1 MDSTPG
7 INPAFHPA
15 VQGWFEQRFG
25 RPTAAQAHAWP
36 AIHEGRDTLIAA
48 PTGSGKTLAAFLAAI
63 DALVREGLTTR
74 LPDETR
80 VLYVS
85 PLKALS
91 NDVQKNLQ
99 EPLEGIVEQLRAAGI
114 PEPGIRA
121 WVRTGDTPQSER
133 ARMRREPP
141 HILVTTPE
149 SLYLLLTAES
159 GREMLAGVRSVIVD
173 ELHAIAG
180 NKRGAHLSLSLV
192 RLDALVKNR
201 LGKTPT
207 RIGLSATQKP
217 IEAMAAFLT
226 GYDDGRCK
234 IVDTGHIRER
244 DLALCIPGSPLS
256 AVLSNETLGEIYDQ
270 LAGLIETHKTTL
282 IFVNT
287 RRLAERAARHLAD
300 RLGEDAVTAHHGSLA
315 REHRL
320 EAEQRLKN
328 GALRALVAT
337 ASLELGI
344 DIGAIDLVCQIGS
357 PRGIATLLQRVG
369 RSGHAVGGERPK
381 GRLFPLSRDDLAE
394 CTALLDAVRRGEL
407 DAIRISAAPLDVLAQ
422 QIVAEVAASGE
433 CDEAALFNR
442 FITAW
447 PYRGLTRKTFTA
459 VVRMLAD
466 GVTTRRG
473 RRAAHI
479 YRDAVNARL
488 RPRKSA
494 RLTALTNG
502 GVIPDQF
509 DYEVILSPV
518 GFKIGTLNEDFA
530 FESLPGDIFQLG
542 NTSYRILKV
551 ESGRVLVEDAK
562 GQPPNIPFWFGEA
575 PGRTDELSVAVSRL
589 RLELELRLTES
600 GPEGV
605 AAACGWLEQELRIPA
620 AAAVQLVDYYGASR
634 AALGVLPTQRC
645 IVFERFFDEIGDMH
659 LVVHSPFGS
668 RLNRAWGL
676 ALRKRFCRKFNFE
689 LQAAALEDSI
699 VLSLGATHSFVLEE
713 VAGYLRSATV
723 RDVLTQATLDAPMFG
738 NRWRWNATIALA
750 VRRNFK
756 GKRAPAQFQRSDAED
771 LLAVVFPDQLA
782 CAENLAGMRAIPDH
796 PLVNQTL
803 ADCLQDTM
811 DIEGLE
817 ALLKCLEAGEIE
829 VIGRDLPTP
838 SPLAEEIINARS
850 YAFLD
855 GGAQEERRTL
865 AVRSGGY
872 WSAEDIGQARL
883 DSAAIE
889 RVREEA
895 WPDPRDADELHDAL
909 IMHGF
914 LTRAEGEQGGRN
926 PAGPAS
932 GLNKGWS
939 HWFETLCNDRRA
951 ASVTL
956 PGARQVWVAAERLR
970 EFQVLFADLK
980 LAPQIEPVI
989 EVQSPVDHTEALRE
1003 LLRSRLEGLG
1013 PVTLEQLAAPLGLP
1027 ESAAATAL
1035 TQLQA
1040 EGFVI
1045 QGCFN
1050 ATAAPIQW
1058 CERRLL
1064 ARIHRYTLQSRRR
1077 AIEPVSPQDYMR
1089 FLLGWHG
1096 LVEGVA
1102 GDRLEGVAALIRVL
1116 AMLEGFS
1123 LPATVW
1129 ESDVLPPRLADYTPQ
1144 MLDALCTSGRIVWLR
1159 INPPQTPNGKRRAG
1173 PVGTT
1178 PIALIARSV
1187 LRLWRELAPAPQPEA
1202 LKLGADARKLLD
1214 VLDTRGAS
1222 FFHELQEA
1230 TGLLRTQAEDGLA
1243 ELAAW
1248 GLASADSFAG
1258 LRALINRGGR
1268 RPAHAPRT
1276 RIKRRRFIGLEEAGR
1291 WARLGTVE
1299 PVDNAGRRLTDSKT
1313 LEHIAWTLLA
1323 RYGVV
1328 FKRVLERESGLP
1340 AWRELLYIYRRLEAR
1355 GEIRGGRFVDGF
1367 AGEQFAVPEALAT
1380 LRKVR
1385 KAELDGAW
1393 VSLSAADPLNL
1404 VGIITPGERLPA
1416 LSGNRVLLRDGIPAA
1431 FCESGKVRF
1440 VGEYNAETQWKLR
1453 NHLLRQARPVR
1464 YCFES
1469 PLAT

>member
-1 MDSTPG
+1 
-7 INPAFHPA
+7 
-15 VQGWFEQRFG
+15 
-25 RPTAAQAHAWP
+25 
-36 AIHEGRDTLIAA
+36 
-48 PTGSGKTLAAFLAAI
+48 
-63 DALVREGLTTR
+63 
-74 LPDETR
+74 
-80 VLYVS
+80 
-85 PLKALS
+85 
-91 NDVQKNLQ
+91 
-99 EPLEGIVEQLRAAGI
+99 
-114 PEPGIRA
+114 
-121 WVRTGDTPQSER
+121 
-133 ARMRREPP
+133 
-141 HILVTTPE
+141 
-149 SLYLLLTAES
+149 
-159 GREMLAGVRSVIVD
+159 
-173 ELHAIAG
+173 
-180 NKRGAHLSLSLV
+180 
-192 RLDALVKNR
+192 
-201 LGKTPT
+201 
-207 RIGLSATQKP
+207 
-217 IEAMAAFLT
+217 
-226 GYDDGRCK
+226 
-234 IVDTGHIRER
+234 
-244 DLALCIPGSPLS
+244 S
-256 AVLSNETLGEIYDQ
+256 AVLSNETFGEIYDQ
-270 LAGLIETHKTTL
+270 LAGLIKTHNTTL

-328 GALRALVAT
+328 GTLRALVAT

-357 PRGIATLLQRVG
+357 PRAIATLLQRVG
-369 RSGHAVGGERPK
+369 RSGHAAVGGDRPK

-407 DAIRISAAPLDVLAQ
+407 DAIRIPVAPLDVLAQ

-442 FITAW
+442 YIMAW
-447 PYRGLTRKTFTA
+447 PYRDLTRKTFTA

-466 GVTTRRG
+466 GATTRRG

-479 YRDAVNARL
+479 HRDAVNARL

-502 GVIPDQF
+502 GVIPEQF

-518 GFKIGTLNEDFA
+518 GFKVGTLNEDFA

-551 ESGRVLVEDAK
+551 ESGRVIVEDAK

-575 PGRTDELSVAVSRL
+575 PGRTDELSAAVSRL
-589 RLELELRLTES
+589 RIELEQRLTEGGS
-600 GPEGV
+600 EGV

-620 AAAVQLVDYYGASR
+620 PAARQLADYYGASR

-659 LVVHSPFGS
+659 LIVHSPFGS

-699 VLSLGATHSFVLEE
+699 VLSLGATHSFMLEE
-713 VAGYLRSATV
+713 VAGYLGSATV
-723 RDVLTQATLDAPMFG
+723 RNVLTQATLDAPMFG
-738 NRWRWNATIALA
+738 NRWRWNATIALT

-782 CAENLAGMRAIPDH
+782 CAENLIGARAIPDH

-803 ADCLQDTM
+803 ADCLQETM

-817 ALLKCLEAGEIE
+817 ALLKRLEAGELE

-838 SPLAEEIINARS
+838 SPLAEEIINARN

-855 GGAQEERRTL
+855 DGAQEERRTL

-872 WSAEDIGQARL
+872 WNAEDTGQTQL
-883 DSAAIE
+883 DSTAIE
-889 RVREEA
+889 RVQEEA
-895 WPDPRDADELHDAL
+895 WPDPCDADELHDAL
-909 IMHGF
+909 VMHGF
-914 LTRAEGEQGGRN
+914 LTRAEGEHGGSN
-926 PAGPAS
+926 PIGPADD
-932 GLNKGWS
+932 LNKGWS
-939 HWFETLCNDRRA
+939 HLFEILCNDRRA
-951 ASVTL
+951 TSATL
-956 PGARQVWVAAERLR
+956 PGGQQVWIAAERLS

-980 LAPQIEPVI
+980 LAPQIEPVV
-989 EVQSPVDHTEALRE
+989 EAPPPVDDHTEALRE

-1013 PVTLEQLAAPLGLP
+1013 PVTLEQLTAPLGLP
-1027 ESAAATAL
+1027 ESAAAMAL
-1035 TQLQA
+1035 AQLEA
-1040 EGFVI
+1040 EGFAI

-1050 ATAAPIQW
+1050 AAAVPIQW

-1064 ARIHRYTLQSRRR
+1064 ARIHRYILQRRRR

-1096 LVEGVA
+1096 LLEGMAGDRVEGV
-1102 GDRLEGVAALIRVL
+1102 DALTRVL

-1123 LPATVW
+1123 LPAAIW
-1129 ESDVLPPRLADYTPQ
+1129 ESDVLPARLADYTPQ
-1144 MLDALCTSGRIVWLR
+1144 MLDALCTSGRIAWLR
-1159 INPPQTPNGKRRAG
+1159 LNPPQTLNGKRRAS
-1173 PVGTT
+1173 PVRNT

-1187 LRLWRELAPAPQPEA
+1187 LPLWRELAPAPPPEVFQ
-1202 LKLGADARKLLD
+1202 LGVSARKLLE
-1214 VLDTRGAS
+1214 VLDIRGAS

-1230 TGLLRTQAEDGLA
+1230 AGLLRAQTEDGLA

-1248 GLASADSFAG
+1248 GLVSADSFAG
-1258 LRALINRGGR
+1258 LRALISRGGR

-1276 RIKRRRFIGLEEAGR
+1276 RIKRRRFTGLAEAGR
-1291 WARLGTVE
+1291 WARLCTVE
-1299 PVDNAGRRLTDSKT
+1299 SVDSAGRRLTDGKT

-1328 FKRVLERESGLP
+1328 FKRVLERESNLP
-1340 AWRELLYIYRRLEAR
+1340 VWCELLYIYRRLEAR

-1367 AGEQFAVPEALAT
+1367 AGEQFAAPEALAA
-1380 LRKVR
+1380 LRKAR
-1385 KAELDGAW
+1385 KAEPDGAW
-1393 VSLSAADPLNL
+1393 VCFSAADPLNL
-1404 VGIITPGERLPA
+1404 VGIITPGERFPA
-1416 LSGNRVLLRDGIPAA
+1416 VSGNRVLLRDGVPAA
-1431 FCESGKVRF
+1431 FYEGGKVRF
-1440 VGEYNAETQWKLR
+1440 ASEYDPETQWNLR
-1453 NHLLRQARPVR
+1453 NHLLRRARPAQYR
-1464 YCFES
+1464 PES
-1469 PLAT
+1469 HLAT

>member
-1 MDSTPG
+1 MGATSG
-7 INPAFHPA
+7 INPEFQPA
-15 VQGWFEQRFG
+15 VRGWFEQRFG
-25 RPTAAQAHAWP
+25 RPTAAQAQAWP
-36 AIHEGRDTLIAA
+36 AIYEGRDTLIAA

-99 EPLEGIVEQLRAAGI
+99 EPLAGIAEQLRTAGL
-114 PEPGIRA
+114 PQPDIRA

-149 SLYLLLTAES
+149 SLYLMLTAES

-173 ELHAIAG
+173 EVHALAG
-180 NKRGAHLSLSLV
+180 NKRGAHLSLSLA
-192 RLDALVKNR
+192 RLDALVENR
-201 LGKTPT
+201 LGKPPT

-217 IEAMAAFLT
+217 IATMAAFLT
-226 GYDDGRCK
+226 GRDAGRCN
-234 IVDTGHIRER
+234 IVDTGYTRDR
-244 DLALCIPGSPLS
+244 DLSLCVPGAPLS
-256 AVLSNETLGEIYDQ
+256 AVMSNDTFGEIYDQ
-270 LAGLIETHKTTL
+270 LAGLIEAHKTTL

-287 RRLAERAARHLAD
+287 RRLAERAARHLAE
-300 RLGEDAVTAHHGSLA
+300 RLGEDAITAHHGSLA

-320 EAEQRLKN
+320 EAERRLKN
-328 GALRALVAT
+328 GELRALVAT
-337 ASLELGI
+337 AALELGI
-344 DIGAIDLVCQIGS
+344 DIGAVDLVCQLGS
-357 PRGIATLLQRVG
+357 PRAIATLLQRVG
-369 RSGHAVGGERPK
+369 RSGHAVSALPK

-407 DAIRISAAPLDVLAQ
+407 DVIRIPVAPLDVLAQ
-422 QIVAEVAASGE
+422 QIVAEVAAVGE
-433 CDEAALFNR
+433 CEEAALYDR
-442 FITAW
+442 CITAW
-447 PYRGLTRKTFTA
+447 PYRDLTREAFTA
-459 VVRMLAD
+459 TVRMLAD

-479 YRDAVNARL
+479 HRDAVNARL

-509 DYEVILSPV
+509 DYEVILSPA
-518 GFKIGTLNEDFA
+518 GLKIGSLNEDFA
-530 FESLPGDIFQLG
+530 FESLVGDIFQLG
-542 NTSYRILKV
+542 NTSYRILKI
-551 ESGRVLVEDAK
+551 ESGRVFVEDAK

-575 PGRTDELSVAVSRL
+575 PGRTDELSAAVSRL
-589 RLELELRLTES
+589 RVELEQRLT
-600 GPEGV
+600 EGV
-605 AAACGWLEQELRIPA
+605 AAACGWLEQELRIPVA
-620 AAAVQLVDYYGASR
+620 AAAQLADYYGAAR
-634 AALGVLPTQRC
+634 AALGALPTQWC
-645 IVFERFFDEIGDMH
+645 IVFERFFDEVGDMH
-659 LVVHSPFGS
+659 LIVHSPFGS

-756 GKRAPAQFQRSDAED
+756 GKRTPAQFQRSDAED

-782 CAENLAGMRAIPDH
+782 CAENLAGARVIPNH
-796 PLVNQTL
+796 PLVDQTL

-817 ALLKCLEAGEIE
+817 ALLKRLEAGEIE

-838 SPLAEEIINARS
+838 SPLAEEIINARN

-855 GGAQEERRTL
+855 DGAQEERRTL

-872 WSAEDIGQARL
+872 WSAEEAGQAQL

-909 IMHGF
+909 VVHGF

-926 PAGPAS
+926 PAGLADDLS
-932 GLNKGWS
+932 GGWPRL
-939 HWFETLCNDRRA
+939 FETLCVDRRA
-951 ASVTL
+951 ACVTL
-956 PGARQVWVAAERLR
+956 PGGQQVWVAAERLI

-980 LAPQIEPVI
+980 LAPQIEPVL
-989 EVQSPVDHTEALRE
+989 EGQPPADLTEALRE

-1013 PVTLEQLAAPLGLP
+1013 PVTLEQLTAPLGLP
-1027 ESAAATAL
+1027 EAAAAIAL
-1035 TQLQA
+1035 AQLEA
-1040 EGFVI
+1040 EGFAI
-1045 QGCFN
+1045 QGCFGAA
-1050 ATAAPIQW
+1050 ATSIQW

-1064 ARIHRYTLQSRRR
+1064 ARIHRYTLQRRR
-1077 AIEPVSPQDYMR
+1077 REIEPVSPQDYMR

-1096 LVEGVA
+1096 LLEGTAGGRAEGV
-1102 GDRLEGVAALIRVL
+1102 GGLVRVL

-1123 LPATVW
+1123 LPAAAW
-1129 ESDVLPPRLADYTPQ
+1129 ESDVLPARVADYNPQ
-1144 MLDALCTSGRIVWLR
+1144 MLDTLCTSGRIAWLR
-1159 INPPQTPNGKRRAG
+1159 LNASHATNGDGKRRVG
-1173 PVGTT
+1173 PVRNT
-1178 PIALIARSV
+1178 PIALIERPA
-1187 LRLWRELAPAPQPEA
+1187 LRFWQELVLAPPPEA
-1202 LKLGADARKLLD
+1202 LKMSASARKLLE

-1222 FFHELQEA
+1222 FFHELQETA
-1230 TGLLRTQAEDGLA
+1230 GLLRTQAEDGLA

-1258 LRALINRGGR
+1258 LRALLNRSGP

-1276 RIKRRRFIGLEEAGR
+1276 RIRRRRFAGLEEAGR
-1291 WARLGTVE
+1291 WSRLRTVDS
-1299 PVDNAGRRLTDSKT
+1299 VNGAGRLSDSKT
-1313 LEHIAWTLLA
+1313 LEHIAWTLLS

-1328 FKRVLERESGLP
+1328 FKRILERESSLP

-1355 GEIRGGRFVDGF
+1355 GEIRGGRFVAGF
-1367 AGEQFAVPEALAT
+1367 AGEQFAAPEAVAA
-1380 LRKVR
+1380 LRKTR
-1385 KAELDGAW
+1385 KAEFDGAW

-1404 VGIITPGERLPA
+1404 VGIVTPGQRLPA
-1416 LSGNRVLLRDGIPAA
+1416 VPGNRVLLRDGLPVA
-1431 FCESGKVRF
+1431 FCEGGEVRF
-1440 VGEYNAETQWKLR
+1440 VGEYEPETQWKLR
-1453 NHLLRQARPVR
+1453 NHLLRHARPAKYR
-1464 YCFES
+1464 HEARLS
-1469 PLAT
+1469 T